1 MGVGLFF
8 GWFGFYLQSQLLH
21 QASSMNTQKG
31 EYQLKVPYAFTF
43 RTCKRPNKLLSMLAK
58 AFTEGQFPCPYF
70 TIQRGVKTTQLHVV
84 SHRSFNSSY
93 RTAPATELEDYG
105 LLSINLVSTEFQAN
119 NISKTR
125 GQLPTPRKVSDVI
138 LVLPSYLHSY
148 KTTKQI
154 L

>member
-70 TIQRGVKTTQLHVV
+70 TIQRGVKD
-84 SHRSFNSSY
+84 Y
-93 RTAPATELEDYG
+93 TAACSQPQK
-105 LLSINLVSTEFQAN
+105 FQ
-119 NISKTR
+119 
-125 GQLPTPRKVSDVI
+125 
-138 LVLPSYLHSY
+138 
-148 KTTKQI
+148 
-154 L
+154 